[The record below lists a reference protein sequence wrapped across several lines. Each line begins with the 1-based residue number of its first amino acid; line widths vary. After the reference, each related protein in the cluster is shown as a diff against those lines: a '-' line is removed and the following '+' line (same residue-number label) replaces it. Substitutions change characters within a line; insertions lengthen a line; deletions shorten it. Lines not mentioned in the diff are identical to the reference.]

1 MINADVSVKKHH
13 VCKKDYIWDP
23 ATYSCQDGKY
33 LATIM
38 DNSAIIS
45 DEIINVNAKAKS
57 KNKETNFNEKNITCK
72 TQNFYFTGFL
82 VITIILLVAVI
93 IYCYLIKH

>member
-1 MINADVSVKKHH
+1 MINADESVKKHH

-23 ATYSCQDGKY
+23 ATCSCQDGKY

-38 DNSAIIS
+38 DNSAIIC

-57 KNKETNFNEKNITCK
+57 KNKETNFNEKI
-72 TQNFYFTGFL
+72 
-82 VITIILLVAVI
+82 
-93 IYCYLIKH
+93 